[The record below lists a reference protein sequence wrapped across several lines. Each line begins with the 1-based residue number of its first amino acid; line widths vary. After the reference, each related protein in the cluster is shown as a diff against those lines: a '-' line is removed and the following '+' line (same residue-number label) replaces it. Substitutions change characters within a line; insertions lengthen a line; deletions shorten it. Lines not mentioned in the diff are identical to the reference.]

1 MFRHRSGAALTPTGE
16 PLATIAVSKLRGP
29 PHNADFLFL
38 ARLLGLWIVP
48 AVILLGILASRYGYG
63 VEDSMHGLTE
73 DRAENIKDLVIRA
86 FKVYLF
92 VMALV
97 FLGSGFSPIVDGYL
111 LHMPAPAIYW
121 INIVSAVLD
130 NATLAAAEI
139 SPLMGPEKIQ
149 FLLLGLLI
157 SGGMLI
163 PGNIPNIICAS
174 KLSIKSKEWAA
185 LGLPLGLFLMLLYFI
200 LMIFISF

>member
-1 MFRHRSGAALTPTGE
+1 M
-16 PLATIAVSKLRGP
+16 
-29 PHNADFLFL
+29 
-38 ARLLGLWIVP
+38 
-48 AVILLGILASRYGYG
+48 
-63 VEDSMHGLTE
+63 TE
-73 DRAENIKDLVIRA
+73 DRPENIKGVVIRA

-97 FLGSGFSPIVDGYL
+97 LLGTGLTPIVDKYL
-111 LHMPAPAIYW
+111 IHVPAPALYW
-121 INIVSAVLD
+121 INMVSAVLD

-139 SPLMGPEKIQ
+139 SHLMDLEKIR

-185 LGLPLGLFLMLLYFI
+185 FGVPLGLCLMVLYFV
-200 LMIFISF
+200 LMIFVKF